1 MGEPSVGARLRR
13 FSPPLDGRPQAT
25 AEPLNAIERRQLSR
39 LRRWGTVGALLLM
52 LGTGS
57 SYGAATP
64 IPNPVDGLRVIGLL
78 SRIGP
83 AALACSYAGIG
94 LIVLSWALIGRLA
107 APGRVRRLSRT
118 QLSHT
123 VAMWAVPLMVTPP
136 LFSRDV
142 YSYLAVGSMMRS
154 GFNPYDAG
162 PYDTLGDS
170 DPYAHQVDVRWQ
182 HTPSPYGPVY
192 LLIAQA
198 VVRIA
203 GDNIVAGVLL
213 QRFVELIGV
222 AMIVWALPRL
232 ARICGFDP
240 VAALWLGALNPLVLF
255 HLIGGG
261 HNEALMLGAMLAGM
275 VIAWQRSLIGGVV
288 LITLGV
294 GIKATAAMALAFLV
308 IMLALRA
315 GGRWRDLLRYGLQVG
330 AIAIVTFAAYTWVAG
345 VGTGW
350 LAALSG
356 TGSVRSFLSASTT
369 LGVGAGQIGLLLG
382 LGDHTDAALDVMQ
395 SVGTLIGSLIA
406 LAIMWQ
412 CWQRRINPVLGL
424 GMAMGA
430 FVLLSPVIQP
440 WYLLWAALPLAAA
453 TDDPR
458 YRTVTIWLT
467 VLFSVT
473 IMPNGA
479 TIPAYVIVQA
489 VVVAAVVVGAVLLAL
504 RRSGLPKTV
513 VPIDPPPAVGR
524 ERAARPLP
532 DGGGDRADPQPGS
545 DPDDG
550 GAPVNRDATTGHRP
564 GGGDTVAPGRAA
576 RPAADF
582 PPGGSADSK
591 DTAHG
596 SGSASAPAYPRRL

>member
-1 MGEPSVGARLRR
+1 MGESSVGARLRR
-13 FSPPLDGRPQAT
+13 FSPPLDGTPPPPAQPLDAT
-25 AEPLNAIERRQLSR
+25 ERGQLSR

-94 LIVLSWALIGRLA
+94 LIVLCWALIGRLA
-107 APGRVRRLSRT
+107 APGRSRRLSRS

-136 LFSRDV
+136 MFSRDV
-142 YSYLAVGSMMRS
+142 YSYLAIGSMMTN
-154 GFNPYDAG
+154 GFNPYDSG
-162 PYDTLGDS
+162 PYDTLGDA
-170 DPYAHQVDVRWQ
+170 DPYVHQVDVRWQ

-198 VVRIA
+198 VVHVA
-203 GDNIVAGVLL
+203 GGNVVAGVLL
-213 QRFVELIGV
+213 QRLVELVGV

-232 ARICGFDP
+232 AKICGVDP

-275 VIAWQRSLIGGVV
+275 VIAWQRSLVGGVV

-294 GIKATAAMALAFLV
+294 GVKATAGMALAFLV

-315 GGRWRDLLRYGLQVG
+315 GGRWRDLLRCGLAVG
-330 AIAIVTFAAYTWVAG
+330 AIAAVTFAAFTWVAG
-345 VGTGW
+345 VGFGW
-350 LAALSG
+350 LAALG
-356 TGSVRSFLSASTT
+356 APGSVRSFLSASTT

-382 LGDHTDAALDVMQ
+382 LGDHTQAALDVMQ
-395 SVGTLIGSLIA
+395 PVGTLIGSLIA
-406 LAIMWQ
+406 LAIMLQ
-412 CWQRRINPVLGL
+412 CWQRRLNPVLGL

-453 TDDPR
+453 TADPR

-479 TIPAYVIVQA
+479 TIPGYVIVQA
-489 VVVAAVVVGAVLLAL
+489 VAVAAMVVGGVALAL
-504 RRSGLPKTV
+504 RRSGLPSTA
-513 VPIDPPPAVGR
+513 PSDPPPAQTGGFADSSTTADSSDESNDIV
-524 ERAARPLP
+524 
-532 DGGGDRADPQPGS
+532 GGGGS
-545 DPDDG
+545 TP
-550 GAPVNRDATTGHRP
+550 
-564 GGGDTVAPGRAA
+564 
-576 RPAADF
+576 
-582 PPGGSADSK
+582 
-591 DTAHG
+591 
-596 SGSASAPAYPRRL
+596 APAYPRRL